1 MNVYC
6 VGEILFPVKQ
16 VVQSSKRSA
25 APGWQTG
32 SGSHPDE
39 IDLRS
44 VRLQAER
51 REAMLRRVVAMLDS
65 NRCMSR
71 RSELAL
77 TRRSEHEL

>member
-1 MNVYC
+1 MNFYYVA
-6 VGEILFPVKQ
+6 EILFPVKW

-32 SGSHPDE
+32 GGSRPDE

-44 VRLQAER
+44 VRHWAER
-51 REAMLRRVVAMLDS
+51 AKAMILWVVAMLDS

-71 RSELAL
+71 WSELAL
-77 TRRSEHEL
+77 TRRSKHEL

>member
-1 MNVYC
+1 MNFYYVA
-6 VGEILFPVKQ
+6 EILFPVKW

-32 SGSHPDE
+32 SGSRPDE

-44 VRLQAER
+44 VRLLAER
-51 REAMLRRVVAMLDS
+51 AKAMIHRVVAMLDS

-71 RSELAL
+71 RRELAL